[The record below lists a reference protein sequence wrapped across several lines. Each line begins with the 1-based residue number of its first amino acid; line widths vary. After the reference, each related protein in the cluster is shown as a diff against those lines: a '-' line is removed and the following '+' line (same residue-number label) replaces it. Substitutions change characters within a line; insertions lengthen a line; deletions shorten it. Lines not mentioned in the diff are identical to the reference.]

1 MEDSEIKICDYVDI
15 NYFTNLKEINS
26 TIIDSMQL
34 LSSVVESYEE
44 LDEDIDEIQYNSLN
58 VAISNIFDDL
68 LEEET
73 NIFKTLAD

>member
-1 MEDSEIKICDYVDI
+1 
-15 NYFTNLKEINS
+15 
-26 TIIDSMQL
+26 MQL